1 MLIAILA
8 FLLGGVALLW
18 SFFSFPSMTTHAV
31 AYTIGQPDQ
40 YQWQP
45 SVVWFALMPTVVM
58 TLLVGWLTY
67 LVVRHGA
74 SMGGWKAHTVKG
86 LSVSGLVF
94 SLGGLGLLLA
104 FLPMAFWAS
113 LF

>member
-8 FLLGGVALLW
+8 LLFGGAALLW
-18 SFFSFPSMTTHAV
+18 SLFSFPSMTTHAV
-31 AYTIGQPDQ
+31 VYPAGQPDQ
-40 YQWQP
+40 WVP
-45 SVVWFALMPTVVM
+45 SVVWFSLLPTVVM

-86 LSVSGLVF
+86 LSLSGLVF

-113 LF
+113 LL